1 PAVIEPLPKS
11 EVMVPD
17 STKRIVL
24 RDVPVSHLAPFLNR
38 QMLLGHHLGLKG
50 NVKKLLKEGDKRA
63 HELNDLIDELLVEGQ
78 SWLKPK
84 AVYQFFPA
92 QSDGQNIV

>member
-1 PAVIEPLPKS
+1 
-11 EVMVPD
+11 MVPD

-24 RDVPVSHLAPFLNR
+24 RDVHLAPFLNR

-63 HELNDLIDELLVEGQ
+63 HELNDLIDELLCRKDNLG
-78 SWLKPK
+78 
-84 AVYQFFPA
+84 
-92 QSDGQNIV
+92 